1 MTAADQAIV
10 SLYEESGLT
19 VEQISETQGYDAL
32 SVKAC
37 LMTNSILFREAVK
50 QEAEVGFTDDEE
62 TQAKTVIAEI
72 MKDEEVDA
80 HTRLR
85 AAIFVRQDKRGR
97 LDVSKKSLSD
107 IRKVNVTIIQFNQQL
122 SRAND
127 ARERAKAMA
136 REKSNQIQ
144 EAVEIHK

>member
-10 SLYEESGLT
+10 SLYEVSGLT
-19 VEQISETQGYDAL
+19 VEQISETQGYDVI

-37 LMTNSILFREAVK
+37 LMTNSILYREAVK
-50 QEAEVGFTDDEE
+50 QEAEVGFTDTEE
-62 TQAKTVIAEI
+62 QEAKKVIGEI

-97 LDVSKKSLSD
+97 LDTGKKSLSD

-122 SRAND
+122 NRATE
-127 ARERAKAMA
+127 ARQRAMA
-136 REKSNQIQ
+136 MPKVREAIEVN
-144 EAVEIHK
+144 HK